1 VIDRKMKGWAIT
13 RIPPLAAPTPWG
25 CVRTPVSLISL
36 SRVVLQEDLVE
47 CSRMDTGEDWLLAF
61 KV

>member
-1 VIDRKMKGWAIT
+1 MDRKLKGWAIT
-13 RIPPLAAPTPWG
+13 RIPPMTAPSAWG
-25 CVRTPVSLISL
+25 CVRPPVSLISL

-47 CSRMDTGEDWLLAF
+47 CSRIDTGDDWLLAF